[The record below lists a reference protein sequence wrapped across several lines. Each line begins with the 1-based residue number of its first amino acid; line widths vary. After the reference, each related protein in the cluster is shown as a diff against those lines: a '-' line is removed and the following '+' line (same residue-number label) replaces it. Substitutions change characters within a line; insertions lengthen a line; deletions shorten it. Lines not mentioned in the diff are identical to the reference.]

1 MEALGR
7 KVVSSTLGMILK
19 PEAEIYVGIE
29 VVGRAGLESLVRLIY
44 FQDVGTAGPEDSR
57 QGGGQ
62 GSSATELANGN
73 PLVGQVGST
82 PSESV

>member
-1 MEALGR
+1 
-7 KVVSSTLGMILK
+7 MILK
-19 PEAEIYVGIE
+19 TETKVDIGIE
-29 VVGRAGLESLVRLIY
+29 VVGNTGLESLVRLIY
-44 FQDVGTAGPEDSR
+44 FQDVGTAGPEDSG